1 MRLGI
6 NVPNELLKRVK
17 EIRPQVNV
25 SKVCREA
32 LEHRVEIAERAK
44 AQAIDDGLDE
54 PVARLAQFAEA
65 PPIEPDWVAYAL
77 DDARNWTQ
85 SVTPED
91 WKMFIY
97 QSDFRRAK
105 GWEEADMVDHWSGSG
120 DDRGLTYRLYVMG
133 ESKEWFEHQFEEQF
147 ESGGPDL
154 HEKAREEYSRAW
166 LGYVHEARRKLEK
179 LHKEEYDRVMAER
192 AEYRQSRPAPEL
204 PQQLL

>member
-1 MRLGI
+1 MRIGI
-6 NVPNELLKRVK
+6 NVPNELLKRAK

-54 PVARLAQFAEA
+54 HVTRLAQFAKA
-65 PPIEPDWVAYAL
+65 PPIEPDWEAYAL
-77 DDARNWTQ
+77 DDARDWVRT
-85 SVTPED
+85 VTPED

-97 QSDFRRAK
+97 QSDFLRAK
-105 GWEEADMVDHWSGSG
+105 GREEADMVDVWSGSG
-120 DDRGLTYRLYVMG
+120 GDRGLTYRLYVMS
-133 ESKEWFEHQFEEQF
+133 ESTEWFEYQFEEQF
-147 ESGGPDL
+147 ESGGPDP
-154 HEKAREEYSRAW
+154 HVKAREEYCRAW

-192 AEYRQSRPAPEL
+192 KKYRQSRPHPEL
-204 PQQLL
+204 PQQLV

>member
-54 PVARLAQFAEA
+54 HVARLAQSVKA
-65 PPIEPDWVAYAL
+65 PPIEPDWVACAL
-77 DDARNWTQ
+77 DDARDWVRT
-85 SVTPED
+85 VTSED

-97 QSDFRRAK
+97 QSDFLRAK
-105 GWEEADMVDHWSGSG
+105 GREEADMVDVWSGSG
-120 DDRGLTYRLYVMG
+120 GDRGLTYRLYDMS
-133 ESKEWFEHQFEEQF
+133 ESTEWSEYQFEEQF
-147 ESGGPDL
+147 ESGGPDP
-154 HEKAREEYSRAW
+154 HVKAREEYCRAW